1 VVGLHQKQTIFKT
14 VRKYANIQR
23 LKQDEANEEIG
34 KSLSEGTTLFED
46 NLHCV

>member
-1 VVGLHQKQTIFKT
+1 
-14 VRKYANIQR
+14 

-46 NLHCV
+46 KTPLEVETARNIARNSSHI